1 MKCKE
6 CGSGGNRVISSEK
19 AREGVRRRRECL
31 RCGYRWNTM
40 EVVYVEPVAQPKPKA
55 KAERKARVDYR
66 ERAELEDLAGGWD
79 SELDDILNELGA
91 S

>member
-6 CGSGGNRVISSEK
+6 CGSSGHRVISSEK

-31 RCGYRWNTM
+31 RCGHRWNTM
-40 EVVYVEPVAQPKPKA
+40 ETVFVEPAAQPKA
-55 KAERKARVDYR
+55 KAERKAGEPAYR
-66 ERAELEDLAGGWD
+66 REELEDLAGGWD

-91 S
+91 N

>member
-1 MKCKE
+1 
-6 CGSGGNRVISSEK
+6 
-19 AREGVRRRRECL
+19 
-31 RCGYRWNTM
+31 M
-40 EVVYVEPVAQPKPKA
+40 ETVFVEPVAQPQPKA

>member
-6 CGSGGNRVISSEK
+6 CGSSGHRVISSEK

-31 RCGYRWNTM
+31 RCGHRWNTI
-40 EVVYVEPVAQPKPKA
+40 ETVYVEPAAQPQPKA
-55 KAERKARVDYR
+55 KAERKAGEPAYR
-66 ERAELEDLAGGWD
+66 REELEDLAGGWD

-91 S
+91 N